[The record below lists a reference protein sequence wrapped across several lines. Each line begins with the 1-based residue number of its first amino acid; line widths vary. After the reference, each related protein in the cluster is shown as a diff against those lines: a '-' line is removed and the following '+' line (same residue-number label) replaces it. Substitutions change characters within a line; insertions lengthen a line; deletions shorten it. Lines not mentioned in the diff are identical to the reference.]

1 MQELVTFV
9 AGALI
14 GAGALFGILW
24 HKGLIGRRS
33 PR

>member
-24 HKGLIGRRS
+24 YRGWIKR
-33 PR
+33 P